1 MALSESRPHPAPLR
15 GLVARLSGPG
25 GLYNIGNVFGL
36 ASGIGLALAAA
47 PGRAS
52 GAVIADYLAG
62 SVSAVAIT
70 VAMLIFLASGEAY
83 HRAWAHGAP
92 PDAGLTRLGDRLSGW
107 GALALFVGLFLVGEM
122 VLALA
127 SGLLHAAGKFG
138 SGLDHPAIAAV
149 KGRRPDPFRVAVL
162 VSRVPAMLLLGL
174 ALGRAALDPAPAAA
188 ELIAPA
194 SLLFCYLLWARAD
207 LLLFRS

>member
-1 MALSESRPHPAPLR
+1 MALSESRPHLLAFR

-25 GLYNIGNVFGL
+25 GLYNVGNVFGL

-47 PGRAS
+47 PGRTT

-62 SVSAVAIT
+62 SASAVAIS
-70 VAMLIFLASGEAY
+70 VAMVIFLVSGEAY

-92 PDAGLTRLGDRLSGW
+92 PDADLTRLGDRLSGW
-107 GALALFVGLFLVGEM
+107 GALALFVGLILVGEL

-138 SGLDHPAIAAV
+138 SALEHPAIDAA
-149 KGRRPDPFRVAVL
+149 KRRRPDPFRTAVL
-162 VSRVPAMLLLGL
+162 LSRAPAMLLLGL
-174 ALGRAALDPAPAAA
+174 ALGRAALTPEPAAA

-194 SLLFCYLLWARAD
+194 SLIVCYLLWARAD